1 MAVKKT
7 LIGQLV
13 RDGQRWVLTLQSSDA
28 NILRDIIETVRESAK
43 KHDAVLL
50 NAADPFGDTRKFEG
64 EKPRKLRSDKGIKR
78 NVAKEGA

>member
-50 NAADPFGDTRKFEG
+50 NAADPFGDTRQVEETKSR
-64 EKPRKLRSDKGIKR
+64 KPRSDKGIKR
-78 NVAKEGA
+78 NVEERGT